1 MSLTGLTVFDNTIH
15 TTNAWLKELMDQ
27 LRWEDRQRAYHALRT
42 GLHAL
47 RDQLTVEAA
56 VALGAQLPMLI
67 RGFYYESWH
76 LGTRPPRERNKA
88 VFLDHI
94 AAGFH
99 AEEHVAP
106 ERIAQAV
113 FELLAEHLAPG
124 EIQRVKQ
131 ALPNELRSLW
141 S

>member
-1 MSLTGLTVFDNTIH
+1 MRLTGLTVFDNTIH
-15 TTNAWLKELMDQ
+15 TTNAWRKELMDQ
-27 LRWEDRQRAYHALRT
+27 VHWEDRQRAYHALRMV
-42 GLHAL
+42 LHAL
-47 RDQLTVEAA
+47 RDQLAVEAV

-88 VFLDHI
+88 AFLDHI

-99 AEEHVAP
+99 AGEHVDP

-113 FELLAEHLAPG
+113 FELLAKHLAPG
-124 EIQRVKQ
+124 EIHRIKH
-131 ALPNELRSLW
+131 ALPNDMRTLW

>member
-1 MSLTGLTVFDNTIH
+1 MSLTGLAVFDNTIH
-15 TTNAWLKELMDQ
+15 TTNAWLRELMDQ
-27 LRWEDRQRAYHALRT
+27 MRWEDRQRAYHALRT

-47 RDQLTVEAA
+47 RDQLTVEAV

-76 LGTRPPRERNKA
+76 AGTKPARERNKA
-88 VFLDHI
+88 VFLANI
-94 AAGFH
+94 ATGFH
-99 AEEHVAP
+99 AGENVDP

-113 FELLAEHLAPG
+113 LELLAKHVAPG
-124 EIQRVKQ
+124 EVERIKH

-141 S
+141 P